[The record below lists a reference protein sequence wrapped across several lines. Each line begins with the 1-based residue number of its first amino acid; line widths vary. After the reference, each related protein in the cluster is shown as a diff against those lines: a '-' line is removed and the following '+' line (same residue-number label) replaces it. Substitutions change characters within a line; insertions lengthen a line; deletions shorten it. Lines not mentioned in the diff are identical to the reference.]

1 MIDLQNRDREKK
13 IMMFNKLGH
22 YLFKRINK
30 DQLELKKTRPQ
41 NMVGLY
47 INSKDIQQYINDYYN
62 YGIDY
67 MGDDN
72 MSSED
77 FVESQINESGKELYW
92 DEPEGEES

>member
-1 MIDLQNRDREKK
+1 
-13 IMMFNKLGH
+13 MFNKLGH
-22 YLFKRINK
+22 YLVKRMSK
-30 DQLELKKTRPQ
+30 DQTALRKTRPQ

-77 FVESQINESGKELYW
+77 FVESQINEPGEELY
-92 DEPEGEES
+92 

>member
-1 MIDLQNRDREKK
+1 
-13 IMMFNKLGH
+13 MMFNKLGH

-30 DQLELKKTRPQ
+30 DQTPIKKIRPQ

-47 INSKDIQQYINDYYN
+47 INSKDIQRYINDYYN

-77 FVESQINESGKELYW
+77 FIESQINSPGEEHYW
-92 DEPEGEES
+92 DEPDGKES

>member
-1 MIDLQNRDREKK
+1 
-13 IMMFNKLGH
+13 MMFNKLGH
-22 YLFKRINK
+22 YLFKRMSK
-30 DQLELKKTRPQ
+30 DQTALRKTRPQ

-77 FVESQINESGKELYW
+77 FVESQINEPGEERYW
-92 DEPEGEES
+92 DEPDGKES

>member
-1 MIDLQNRDREKK
+1 
-13 IMMFNKLGH
+13 MFNKLGH
-22 YLFKRINK
+22 YLFKRMSK
-30 DQLELKKTRPQ
+30 DQIALRKTRPQ

-77 FVESQINESGKELYW
+77 FVESQINEPGEERYW
-92 DEPEGEES
+92 DEPDGKES

>member
-1 MIDLQNRDREKK
+1 
-13 IMMFNKLGH
+13 LGH

>member
-1 MIDLQNRDREKK
+1 
-13 IMMFNKLGH
+13 MMFNKLGH
-22 YLFKRINK
+22 YLFKRMSK
-30 DQLELKKTRPQ
+30 DQTALRKTRPQ

-77 FVESQINESGKELYW
+77 FVESQINSPGEELYW
-92 DEPEGEES
+92 DDADGEES